1 MIAETNQFRF
11 PLASAKRGLA
21 DDAGRPGSRRSNE
34 SSCCVSG
41 KQQQEP
47 WAQFTHTWHPAR
59 LQGIALGAGAA
70 VGAGPSEGSAAN
82 AIQAGSVLSRKRPGS
97 LGWGPRLQRWTLT
110 PQTDRTRDKEGPAP
124 RAGSAVAAGFPKRGG
139 PCSDDQMHKED
150 TRVGMD
156 TAGGSELGIQRAVST
171 LASRS
176 SGRVTLFMYTCL
188 LLAQSG
194 FLLRSE

>member
-21 DDAGRPGSRRSNE
+21 DDAGRPGSRRSTE

-70 VGAGPSEGSAAN
+70 AGAGPSEGSAAN
-82 AIQAGSVLSRKRPGS
+82 AIQAGSALSRKRPGS

-110 PQTDRTRDKEGPAP
+110 PQTDRTRDKEALPPEQAQLSQLASQSGAGPALTIKCTRRTREWGWIRQEEVSWGFREP
-124 RAGSAVAAGFPKRGG
+124 FLPWLHGVQAV
-139 PCSDDQMHKED
+139 
-150 TRVGMD
+150 
-156 TAGGSELGIQRAVST
+156 
-171 LASRS
+171 
-176 SGRVTLFMYTCL
+176 
-188 LLAQSG
+188 
-194 FLLRSE
+194 